1 MANKLALGLVIG
13 GAVSSTVGTA
23 FKDVQGRIK
32 QLEAQGTK
40 ARVLQRTIGD
50 TIRLREEWKKANDS
64 GAAGASTLLRKLES
78 NLSTLK
84 KQGVEV
90 RNLAKAYQTME
101 QVARKAD
108 LKATGYSQ
116 IKEGKEGL
124 TGTLGKAAAATA
136 LIAIPTKVSANYQT
150 QIRQMALWA
159 HTAGTDAEQ
168 QMADKISEVAAKKGM
183 GQQALAR
190 AVGGLIE
197 KGIDWEESVDYAP
210 LIADLVDGQGMEAET
225 IATLFSAF
233 KEAGVKKEDMG
244 AMLGQVAA
252 AGDIGAFGPKDMA
265 KYMPALLGT
274 IKRLGMEGP
283 EAVRF
288 LGASLQSQFSQ
299 TQDAA
304 AAATNMNNLLNAVIS
319 STSQER
325 FAKQGYDL
333 AGSILAATK
342 SGKASNPVEAFI
354 MLSEQLIQKQDPA
367 TAKKVAALKAKIK
380 ASKDGSAEEEQ
391 AMVALIQAA
400 GLANIVSDQSA
411 SDGLLAQIKYG
422 NTIKDN
428 MTTIKETDGKAKIE
442 ADAAKARE
450 TSNSKWSA
458 ATSSMEATMTSL
470 GDALRPLTDLAADGL
485 TKVGNSM
492 ADLANE
498 FPKIVSGT
506 TVAIGAIGAAVAAFQ
521 TFKIGKGLLNLARGG
536 LGGKTGGVQK
546 VFVTN
551 AEAGGGEGGIKGK
564 AGTALSVVEK
574 GLKAVAAVRGK
585 ESLEEG
591 ADPKAGGFDPVA
603 TGLDVVSMIQDA
615 VGAEGGAESAG
626 GGDGGVRRVFVVNM
640 ASMGGMGDRRPGRR
654 RNRNPPTSRPSRRR
668 PAAPPRPPRPAGP
681 VQASPAAPRSSVPP
695 RSPVV
700 RPLPPPVTVPS
711 PASRPPAPVPRPPAV
726 PSPGRQM
733 LTSVA
738 GGVGKVGKAVK
749 AVPGA
754 SLVEAGS
761 MVLNTY
767 LTAETQDEKAQGYG
781 ETAGTLAGTM
791 AGAAAGAAIG
801 SVVPIIGT
809 AIGGMVGAYLGS
821 MGGQQLGGW
830 AGLSMF
836 GSDKPKEPAAP
847 ITPMLLAPRPGPAV
861 PSLAT
866 MANSFARQPAAVV
879 VEAAPAAP
887 AVPDIGTAVA
897 PVSPVTKPLSQA
909 AFTPVNRIVDT
920 QPRRQPLIAVAAP
933 KPAAPMMMPMGPA
946 LGDVTRS
953 TAPAAPDIGT
963 AVAPVPPVARPL
975 FQAASTPVSSIVD
988 TQTRRQP
995 LIAAAAP
1002 KSVAPIMMP
1011 MGPALGDVTRSLAAP
1026 AASKPANI
1034 VIQAP
1039 AVPKPDP
1046 ARVDQKFSYSL
1057 SMPVTVEG
1065 DAKDPQQFVQQLLPL
1080 MQRALSDA
1088 AQQEARRN
1096 LYDDAHT

>member
-90 RNLAKAYQTME
+90 RNLAKAYQSME

-108 LKATGYSQ
+108 LKAIGYSQ
-116 IKEGKEGL
+116 IKDGKEGL

-168 QMADKISEVAAKKGM
+168 KMADKISEVAAKKGM

-210 LIADLVDGQGMEAET
+210 LIADLVDGQGMEAGT

-333 AGSILAATK
+333 TSSILAATK

-428 MTTIKETDGKAKIE
+428 MTTIKKTDGKAKIE
-442 ADAAKARE
+442 SDAAKARE
-450 TSNSKWSA
+450 TSNAKWSA

-485 TKVGNSM
+485 TKVGNSI
-492 ADLANE
+492 AGLANE

-521 TFKIGKGLLNLARGG
+521 TFKIGKGLINLARGG
-536 LGGKTGGVQK
+536 LGGKAVGVQK

-551 AEAGGGEGGIKGK
+551 SNAGGSAAKGK
-564 AGTALSVVEK
+564 GGTALSVVEK
-574 GLKAVAAVRGK
+574 GLKAAAAMRGK
-585 ESLEEG
+585 GGPG
-591 ADPKAGGFDPVA
+591 ADSKAGGLDPVA
-603 TGLDVVSMIQDA
+603 TGIDVVSMIQDA
-615 VGAEGGAESAG
+615 VGGGADAAEPAG
-626 GGDGGVRRVFVVNM
+626 GIQRVFVVNM
-640 ASMGGMGDRRPGRR
+640 ASMGGMGNSRSARR
-654 RNRNPPTSRPSRRR
+654 RNRKPTVPRASRRR
-668 PAAPPRPPRPAGP
+668 PTAPPRSLRPVGPPRAPALAQRP
-681 VQASPAAPRSSVPP
+681 SVLPSRPAIRPTTPAVPAPAIR
-695 RSPVV
+695 
-700 RPLPPPVTVPS
+700 PPVS
-711 PASRPPAPVPRPPAV
+711 APRPPV
-726 PSPGRQM
+726 LPGPGTKM

-738 GGVGKVGKAVK
+738 GGVGKVGKAAKV
-749 AVPGA
+749 VPGA

-767 LTAETQDEKAQGYG
+767 LTAETQDEKAEGYG
-781 ETAGTLAGTM
+781 EAAGTLAGTM

-836 GSDKPKEPAAP
+836 GSDKPKATAAP
-847 ITPMLLAPRPGPAV
+847 ITPMLMAPRPGPAV

-866 MANSFARQPAAVV
+866 MANSFAARQPVV
-879 VEAAPAAP
+879 VATQPAP
-887 AVPDIGTAVA
+887 AVQDIGTAVA
-897 PVSPVTKPLSQA
+897 PLSPVIKPLIQA
-909 AFTPVNRIVDT
+909 VPVPVNS
-920 QPRRQPLIAVAAP
+920 LAAP
-933 KPAAPMMMPMGPA
+933 PVRLQALVATATPKPTAPM
-946 LGDVTRS
+946 
-953 TAPAAPDIGT
+953 
-963 AVAPVPPVARPL
+963 
-975 FQAASTPVSSIVD
+975 
-988 TQTRRQP
+988 
-995 LIAAAAP
+995 
-1002 KSVAPIMMP
+1002 MMP

-1026 AASKPANI
+1026 VAPKPANL

-1039 AVPKPDP
+1039 AAPKPEP

-1057 SMPVTVEG
+1057 NMPVTVEG

-1080 MQRALSDA
+1080 MQRALNDA